1 MIPLIKK
8 TLKYF
13 LYVTITLVA
22 LVNVFILL
30 TGRYYL
36 YSGIAK
42 TYLRGKTGPSI
53 YDLEL
58 FPVNK
63 LKKSSEPYNFIFEK
77 DPSLKLTKSD
87 LEYHEKM
94 DTKAFLI
101 FQGDTLIYEKYWDEH
116 HDKTVSNSFSAAKS
130 VIGMLVG
137 IAIEEGKINSVD
149 DLAGDYIP
157 EFKKN
162 GREQITIRH
171 LLTMS
176 AGFDW
181 IESGKNPLSEA
192 AEGYYGT
199 DLYGLVTRLRVIEK
213 PGIKFNY
220 QSGNTQ
226 ILGFIIE
233 KATGKSINEYA
244 AEKLWIPLGARNDA
258 FWSLDKEGG
267 DEKAFCCMYATARD
281 YALLGQL
288 ILNKGFYNG
297 AQIVPE
303 WYMQKMLE
311 TPYMTTKEKVPNMR
325 YGWHTWVYKNRGNP
339 VYYCRGLMG
348 QYMIAI
354 PNKNR
359 VIVRL
364 GTKRDSHYK
373 IPENKLNDDKF
384 RDLNNEKIGHTID
397 LYRYLE
403 MSDKI
408 ISQIR
413 N

>member
-1 MIPLIKK
+1 MV
-8 TLKYF
+8 F
-13 LYVTITLVA
+13 
-22 LVNVFILL
+22 VNVFILL

-42 TYLRGKTGPSI
+42 TYLRGNTGPSI

-58 FPVNK
+58 FPVK
-63 LKKSSEPYNFIFEK
+63 TIKKSNRPHHFIVQK
-77 DPSLKLTKSD
+77 NKSVKMTKSD
-87 LEYHEKM
+87 LAYHEKM

-116 HDKTVSNSFSAAKS
+116 SQSQVSNSFSAAKS
-130 VIGMLVG
+130 VIGMLIGV
-137 IAIEEGKINSVD
+137 AIEEGKINSVD
-149 DLAGDYIP
+149 DFVGRYIP
-157 EFKKN
+157 EFNKN

-176 AGFDW
+176 GGFDW
-181 IESGKNPLSEA
+181 EESGKNPLSEA

-213 PGIKFNY
+213 PGINFNY
-220 QSGNTQ
+220 QSGNSQ

-233 KATGKSINEYA
+233 KATGKSINEYTE
-244 AEKLWIPLGARNDA
+244 EKLWIPLGAKNNA

-288 ILNKGFYNG
+288 ILNNGFYNNQ
-297 AQIVPE
+297 QIVPK
-303 WYMQKMLE
+303 WYMEKMLE
-311 TPYMTTKEKVPNMR
+311 TPKMNTKENVPNMR
-325 YGWHTWVYKNRGNP
+325 YGWHTWIYKNKGNP

-354 PNKNR
+354 PHKNR

-364 GTKRDSHYK
+364 GTKRDEHYK
-373 IPENKLNDDKF
+373 IPKNKMNDLKYRELNV
-384 RDLNNEKIGHTID
+384 EKYGHTID

-403 MSDKI
+403 MSERI
-408 ISQIR
+408 VSQNR
-413 N
+413 Q

>member
-1 MIPLIKK
+1 MVPLIKK
-8 TLKYF
+8 TLKY
-13 LYVTITLVA
+13 LIYVIITIVV

-36 YSGIAK
+36 YSGITK

-63 LKKSSEPYNFIFEK
+63 LQKSSKPYSFIFEK

-354 PNKNR
+354 PHKNR

>member
-1 MIPLIKK
+1 MVPLIKK

-13 LYVTITLVA
+13 IYVTITLVA

-303 WYMQKMLE
+303 WYMKKMLD
-311 TPYMTTKEKVPNMR
+311 TPNMSTKEKVPNMR

-354 PNKNR
+354 PHKNR